1 MNVGIIG
8 GGILGG
14 NHAKW
19 LRENTKHEPKVYDTD
34 AAKANATLEE
44 VAMCPI
50 VYVCVPTNGKRN
62 GDLDHDI
69 AGNSL
74 RLIFNARMGKTDE
87 HLIVVFRSTV
97 PVGFTR
103 RMEHYRDVFDA
114 FRDNVSI
121 FYVPE
126 FLTENTAE
134 NDFASPAFVLVGAS
148 DGKMPDE
155 ERQQTTFKSCLQEII
170 ASMPV
175 AGRIELAKYEE
186 AELLKLSTNA
196 FYAMKVT
203 FANEIHDYCEKT
215 GIQYRAIKNL
225 MSCNPR
231 IGSHPDDNQGQDVHL
246 RISQDGK
253 PGYGGK
259 CLPKDTNQL
268 VRHMRKAGAGF
279 GLIEKVSKINDKIR
293 K

>member
-1 MNVGIIG
+1 MKIGIIG

-19 LRENTKHEPKVYDTD
+19 LRENTVHEPVVYDTD
-34 AAKANATLEE
+34 PQRANATMEDA
-44 VAMCPI
+44 AMCPV

-62 GDLDHDI
+62 GELDHDP
-69 AGNSL
+69 AGDAL
-74 RLIFNARMGKTDE
+74 RQIFNARMGKTDE
-87 HLIVVFRSTV
+87 HLLVVFRSTV

-114 FRDNVSI
+114 FRENVTI

-126 FLTENTAE
+126 FLTEKTAE
-134 NDFASPAFVLVGAS
+134 QDFAAPSFVLVGTS
-148 DGKMPDE
+148 LGKMPDA
-155 ERQQTTFKSCLQEII
+155 EREQTTFKACLQEVI
-170 ASMPV
+170 ASLPV
-175 AGRIELAKYEE
+175 AGRIELAGYEE
-186 AELLKLSTNA
+186 AELLKLATNA

-203 FANEIHDYCEKT
+203 FANEISDYCEKA
-215 GIQYRAIKNL
+215 GIRYQAVKNL
-225 MSCNPR
+225 MSANPR

-246 RISQDGK
+246 RVSQDGK

-268 VRHMRKAGAGF
+268 ARHMRKAGAGF
-279 GLIEKVSKINDKIR
+279 GLIEKVSKINDRIR